1 MATLKDILYGV
12 SLRQVVGPTDIEI
25 SRLHT
30 DSRKVDAGDCFIA
43 IRGTRTDGHRYM
55 DQVLEQ
61 GAFAIICE
69 VLPAEMSEEVT
80 YVRVESSSK
89 ALGIMASNYYGNP
102 SEKMKLV
109 GVTGTNGKTS
119 TVTLLFDLFRK
130 AGYQAG
136 LISTVENKVNEE
148 VIPSTHTTPDAIS
161 LNRLMK
167 HMADSGCTYCF
178 MEVSSHAIDQNRIEG
193 LKYIGGV
200 FTNLTHDHLD
210 YHKTFD
216 NYLKAKKKF
225 FDQLPSTAFA
235 LVNADDRNGKVMLQ
249 NTKAKKQT
257 YSLKAPSDFK
267 AKLRS
272 NTVEGLMMEF
282 EGVEMYSRLVGE
294 FNAYNLTAVYATAC
308 LLNMEKETCLTIL
321 SALTPPEGRF
331 DQLFSAQ
338 DRIVGIVDY
347 AHTPDALKN
356 VLQTIHAVRNGNEKV
371 LTVVGCGGDRD
382 VAKRPVMAEIAC
394 RYSSQVVLTSDNPRS
409 EDPEEILRQMKA
421 GVPITDKRKVLTIT
435 DRREAIKTA
444 CMLASKGDIIL
455 IAGKGHEKYQ
465 EIEGERFPFDDKNIL
480 IELFKE
486 LGK

>member
-30 DSRKVDAGDCFIA
+30 DSRKVDAGDCFVA
-43 IRGTRTDGHRYM
+43 IRGIRTDGHRYM

-80 YVRVESSSK
+80 YVRVENSSK

-130 AGYQAG
+130 AGYKAG

-148 VIPSTHTTPDAIS
+148 VIPAVYTTPDAIS

-167 HMADSGCTYCF
+167 HMADSGCEYCF

-193 LKYIGGV
+193 LRYIGGV
-200 FTNLTHDHLD
+200 FTNITHDHLD

-216 NYLKAKKKF
+216 NYLKAKKNF
-225 FDQLPSTAFA
+225 FDQLAASAFA
-235 LVNADDRNGKVMLQ
+235 LVNTDDRNGKVMLQ
-249 NTKAKKQT
+249 NTRAQKQT

-267 AKLRS
+267 AKLVS

-282 EGVEMYSRLVGE
+282 EGVEMHSRLVGE
-294 FNAYNLTAVYATAC
+294 FNAYNLTAVYATAR
-308 LLNMEKETCLTIL
+308 LLNMEKEECLTIL

-331 DQLFSAQ
+331 DQLFSPH
-338 DRIVGIVDY
+338 DRIVGIIDY

-382 VAKRPVMAEIAC
+382 AAKRPVMAEIAC

-409 EDPEEILRQMKA
+409 EDPEEILRQMNV
-421 GVPITDKRKVLTIT
+421 GVPITDKRKVLTIA

-444 CMLASKGDIIL
+444 CTLANKGDIIL

-465 EIEGERFPFDDKNIL
+465 EIDGERFPFDDKNIL